1 MTQIASLDLGQLA
14 AARQASPSKGA
25 PKGPGDFMSAYRH
38 ASTETRKMERPHDA
52 DRANEARPERDHD
65 TESTQETTEA
75 KANQAD
81 KADQNQQAD
90 QSQQTQATKADDA
103 QAKQADQAKTDQAQ
117 QADQNAQATNDQ
129 QAQAQ
134 AQQQTADAQAQAQ
147 QQAQTQAT
155 ALDAQAVLALQLA
168 TGGQLATPGVQVTA
182 QANADAQAVAMV
194 QNQTQSQAQAAQ
206 QAQTQAQAQQ
216 AELQALMQAQ
226 GVDPNADPAVK
237 DAIAKALQAAQ
248 QANAQQAQQAA
259 PAAQAAQQAQPAGQ
273 AQNAQTLQVAAD
285 LNVKTVQVE
294 APKPEAPAAKP
305 TTDTAAAQLDQANNL
320 MLQLMD
326 LKAQE
331 PTTGSTTP
339 GTTLDDAVSI
349 ETPSQ
354 AVKLLADDDASD
366 DTSSQAATQQPAVP
380 SLNGDRTTVDAAKTA
395 EPVKAQ
401 APARAEDV
409 MPQVLKHME
418 AVKSNQANS
427 IKLQLYPEHLGKMEI
442 KVMAHQGVLS
452 AQISADN
459 QSVKSMLETQ
469 VAALQRTFAELG
481 LKVDKVEVALSSS
494 NLGNDQFGGQA
505 MQQGDTQPQFGRQQQ
520 QATNLSQSGYGQW
533 LGEEPADEIAYAELD
548 SAAAVN
554 YVA

>member
-38 ASTETRKMERPHDA
+38 ASNETRKMERPHDA
-52 DRANEARPERDHD
+52 DRANEARTERDHD
-65 TESTQETTEA
+65 TDSAQETTEA

-90 QSQQTQATKADDA
+90 QTEQTQATKADDA
-103 QAKQADQAKTDQAQ
+103 QAKQADQAKADQ

-129 QAQAQ
+129 QAQSQ
-134 AQQQTADAQAQAQ
+134 AQQQNADAAQAQADAQ
-147 QQAQTQAT
+147 QNAQ
-155 ALDAQAVLALQLA
+155 LDAQAVLALQLA

-194 QNQTQSQAQAAQ
+194 QNQNQSQAQAAQ

-226 GVDPNADPAVK
+226 GVDANADPAVK

-248 QANAQQAQQAA
+248 QANAQQAQ
-259 PAAQAAQQAQPAGQ
+259 PAAQAAQQAQQAGQ
-273 AQNAQTLQVAAD
+273 APNAQTLQVAAD
-285 LNVKTVQVE
+285 LNVKTVQVD
-294 APKPEAPAAKP
+294 AAKP
-305 TTDTAAAQLDQANNL
+305 ETPVANPVADTAAAQSDKAGNL

-349 ETPSQ
+349 ETQSQ
-354 AVKLLADDDASD
+354 AVNLLADDDASD
-366 DTSSQAATQQPAVP
+366 DTTSQAATQQPAVP

-395 EPVKAQ
+395 EPAKAPAQ
-401 APARAEDV
+401 ARAEDV

-520 QATNLSQSGYGQW
+520 HQATHLSQSGYGQW
-533 LGEEPADEIAYAELD
+533 LGEEPTDEIAYAEMD